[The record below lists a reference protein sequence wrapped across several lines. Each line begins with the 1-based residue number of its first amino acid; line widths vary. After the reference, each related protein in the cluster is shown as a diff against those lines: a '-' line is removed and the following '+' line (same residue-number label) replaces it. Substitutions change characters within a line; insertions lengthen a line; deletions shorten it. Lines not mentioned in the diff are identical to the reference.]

1 MDEQI
6 LHTLS
11 HLPVPTLPAVLY
23 RRTLALARAHSSAVS
38 AAPPRIEQ
46 LVETLSADLVPLAL
60 ASADL
65 VFLIDG
71 MGKMLR
77 AFGR

>member
-1 MDEQI
+1 MDEQA
-6 LHTLS
+6 LRTLA
-11 HLPVPTLPAVLY
+11 HLPVPTLPAALY
-23 RRTLALARAHSSAVS
+23 RRTLVLARAQSSAVS
-38 AAPPRIEQ
+38 AAPARIEE
-46 LVETLSADLVPLAL
+46 LSEALSAGLVPLAL

-71 MGKMLR
+71 MGRMLR